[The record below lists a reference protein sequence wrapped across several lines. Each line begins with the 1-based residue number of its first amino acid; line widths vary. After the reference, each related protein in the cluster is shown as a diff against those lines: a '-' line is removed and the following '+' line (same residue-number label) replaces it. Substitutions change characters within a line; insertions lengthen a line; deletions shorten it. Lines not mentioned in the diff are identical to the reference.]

1 MTGGSSDRVV
11 CGAARL
17 RRGTQHVGYA
27 RAVPSSGADSPGVD
41 EVAFREAISHF
52 VTGVT
57 VITTLSDGR
66 LAGMTASA
74 VASVSLDPI
83 LLLVCIN
90 SELPTHRA
98 IAAAGRF
105 VVNVLGEG
113 QEALAVRFAR
123 PAVDKFEGVPLRRG
137 HELPVLEEAIA
148 HFTCEVT
155 ERLPGGDHSIFIGR
169 VRECGAVPGKRPLV
183 YFRSSFGALHDAD
196 AQRLAE
202 AARWDVASLAGGMAG
217 AGFRIERE

>member
-1 MTGGSSDRVV
+1 
-11 CGAARL
+11 
-17 RRGTQHVGYA
+17 
-27 RAVPSSGADSPGVD
+27 VPDVPRTAGDAPGVD

-66 LAGMTASA
+66 PAGMTASA

-83 LLLVCIN
+83 LLLACIN
-90 SELPTHRA
+90 TALPTHRA
-98 IAAAGRF
+98 VDAAGRF

-123 PAVDKFEGVPLRRG
+123 PAVDKFEGVRLRRG
-137 HELPVLEEAIA
+137 HVLPVLEEAIA
-148 HFTCEVT
+148 HFTCDVT
-155 ERLPGGDHSIFIGR
+155 ERLPGGDHTIFIGQ

-183 YFRSSFGALHDAD
+183 YFRSSFGSLHDAD
-196 AQRLAE
+196 AHALAE

-217 AGFRIERE
+217 ASFHIERE

>member
-1 MTGGSSDRVV
+1 
-11 CGAARL
+11 
-17 RRGTQHVGYA
+17 
-27 RAVPSSGADSPGVD
+27 
-41 EVAFREAISHF
+41 
-52 VTGVT
+52 VT

-66 LAGMTASA
+66 PAGMTASA

-83 LLLVCIN
+83 LLLACIN
-90 SELPTHRA
+90 TALPTHRA
-98 IAAAGRF
+98 VDAAGRF

-123 PAVDKFEGVPLRRG
+123 PAVDKFEGVRLRRG
-137 HELPVLEEAIA
+137 HVLPVLEEAIA

-155 ERLPGGDHSIFIGR
+155 ERLPGGDHTIFIGQ

-183 YFRSSFGALHDAD
+183 YFRSSFGSLHDAD
-196 AQRLAE
+196 AHALAE

-217 AGFRIERE
+217 ASFHIERE